1 MVNSILKIGHCKYRL
16 DKTLLKRCMR
26 KAGQDFAVGA
36 DAQDVAAVTYPGVTP
51 DALFN
56 EVMELY
62 NEYARSESL
71 DVLVRLKCKLEQ
83 ACVMYGSH
91 ELAEEVLSI
100 NSCLPYERR
109 VPAGAGIS
117 CAVETKKTL

>member
-16 DKTLLKRCMR
+16 DKTVLNRCMR
-26 KAGQDFAVGA
+26 KAGQGFTVGTDPQKA
-36 DAQDVAAVTYPGVTP
+36 EAGTHPGATP
-51 DALFN
+51 DLLFN
-56 EVMELY
+56 EIMALY

-109 VPAGAGIS
+109 VPANAGIS
-117 CAVETKKTL
+117 GSGEN